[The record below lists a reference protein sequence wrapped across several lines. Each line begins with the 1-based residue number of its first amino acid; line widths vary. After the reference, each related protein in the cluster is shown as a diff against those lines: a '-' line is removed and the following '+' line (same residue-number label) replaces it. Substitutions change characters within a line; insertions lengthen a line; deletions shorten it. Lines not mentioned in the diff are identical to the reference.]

1 MLKRLLA
8 TIVAAAFLF
17 FLAGYYKPTIV
28 PVKDNSLQTG
38 GGTDDRQVQPTK
50 EQAEMLALVNQA
62 RAEADLPALTWNQAA
77 ADVAAEKARDMVALE
92 YFDHTS
98 PTYGSPFDMMKK
110 FGVTFRTAG
119 ENLAGHQSVEKA
131 HQALMDSPGHR
142 ENILNS
148 RFFQIGIGIADSPAY
163 GKIYVQMFLG

>member
-17 FLAGYYKPTIV
+17 FMAGYYKPTV
-28 PVKDNSLQTG
+28 APVKDNSLQTG
-38 GGTDDRQVQPTK
+38 GGMDNRQVQPPK

-62 RAEADLPALTWNQAA
+62 RAEAGLPALAWNQTA

-98 PTYGSPFDMMKK
+98 PTYDGD
-110 FGVTFRTAG
+110 
-119 ENLAGHQSVEKA
+119 
-131 HQALMDSPGHR
+131 GHR
-142 ENILNS
+142 TSSGSYHTSYYATFEVESGDRLELQVS
-148 RFFQIGIGIADSPAY
+148 DYEYGQLAEGDRGKLTFQRKRFLQFERERG
-163 GKIYVQMFLG
+163 V

>member
-17 FLAGYYKPTIV
+17 FMAGYYKPTIV

-38 GGTDDRQVQPTK
+38 GGTDDRQIQPTK

-62 RAEADLPALTWNQAA
+62 RAEADLPALVWNQAA
-77 ADVAAEKARDMVALE
+77 AEVAAEKAHDMVALE
-92 YFDHTS
+92 YFDHIS

-131 HQALMDSPGHR
+131 HQALMDSPGNR
-142 ENILNS
+142 ENILNN
-148 RFFQIGIGIADSPAY
+148 RFFQIGIGITDSPVY